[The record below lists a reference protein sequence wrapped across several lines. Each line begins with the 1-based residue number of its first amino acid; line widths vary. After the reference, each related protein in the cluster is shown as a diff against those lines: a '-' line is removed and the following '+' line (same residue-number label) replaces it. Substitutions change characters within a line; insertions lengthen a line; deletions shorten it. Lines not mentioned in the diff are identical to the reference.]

1 MTYGIIFV
9 SALAAMI
16 VAIAVV
22 EKHPPGQAA
31 ATGGWSQDTTDSG
44 NAVVEHA
51 AP

>member
-22 EKHPPGQAA
+22 EKHPPGQMGAP
-31 ATGGWSQDTTDSG
+31 GGWSQDSTDNG

-51 AP
+51 VP